1 MAQNAKALT
10 VSSSIPQ
17 MFQQQPEHR
26 ADVKSLTQLLR
37 QLGLPQLNK
46 ATEAWVSGQI
56 QNKNK
61 QQADPGSVPLNL
73 EELITV
79 LGDKAI
85 HGMLGSTNTFV
96 RRFQALRQDPFI
108 KKDVGERSRTSIQQI
123 IAFRSALA
131 AHFGNLPA
139 PGEKAAFLAWRVFK
153 QEQDR
158 LFLPVHRLV
167 AEAIRADLD
176 EHDVISSLVA
186 HPTEK
191 DMYTTR
197 GIQDRLDA
205 AKRMLTSARVIPCS
219 AEALGYLKDI
229 HDDDEADFSVP
240 DLDDVQMRAVL
251 TALSSPVSSIFG
263 GAGVGKT
270 KTVGTM
276 IEALALAMAEEDG
289 QSGGPPRISKDL
301 PKSAIVCSAFT
312 HKAVKCLERRVQA
325 MNMPLELM
333 NFIMTCTIDSL
344 ICKVENGGALPKSL
358 FLILDEASMISLKL
372 FSRLHRAL
380 HKAQVSYQ
388 LCLVGDDGQL
398 RPIDKGE
405 VFRYLLTQM
414 PREKRTQLKKCY
426 RVENADLFRACEA
439 IRGGALPPDSEHFRF
454 VDCANDLAVTREVAA
469 HIRQHGADAQYVAW
483 RNEDVVN
490 ISILVQNKILA
501 DGEVSGDAFVQD
513 ANVRSGGKSVR
524 MQVKYHVGDRV
535 VFNGNKYKQVT
546 RSSVGKVTALLRGS
560 GKITGVRVQWDS
572 CPMPM
577 DHRYDTVGAN
587 GKSSPEELEEEDNKM
602 NFMLAYC
609 MTVHKS
615 QGSEFPHVVVACYS
629 PRMHASL
636 DDRRWLYTAV
646 SRGSNSVVVIGN
658 KKEVSEFV
666 AGPIKPLVDM
676 PFYEQ

>member
-1 MAQNAKALT
+1 MPAAT
-10 VSSSIPQ
+10 VQQ
-17 MFQQQPEHR
+17 MFSQQPEHK
-26 ADVKSLTQLLR
+26 ADVKSVTQLLK

-46 ATEAWVSGQI
+46 ATEAWIAGQI

-61 QQADPGSVPLNL
+61 RQSDPGFIPLSID
-73 EELITV
+73 ELV
-79 LGDKAI
+79 GALGDKAI
-85 HGMLGSTNTFV
+85 SGMLGSTNTFV
-96 RRFQALRQDPFI
+96 RRFQALRQDPFL
-108 KKDVGERSRTSIQQI
+108 KKDVGERGRTSIQQV

-131 AHFGNLPA
+131 AHFDTVPA
-139 PGEKAAFLAWRVFK
+139 PGAKAAFLAWRVFK
-153 QEQDR
+153 QEQDK
-158 LFLPVHRLV
+158 LFLPVHRLE

-176 EHDVISSLVA
+176 EKDVIACLVP
-186 HPTEK
+186 HPKEQ
-191 DMYTTR
+191 DMYTTK

-205 AKRMLTSARVIPCS
+205 AQRMLTSARVIPCS
-219 AEALGYLKDI
+219 ADALGYLKDDG
-229 HDDDEADFSVP
+229 DDDMVSNDGSGFRAP
-240 DLDDVQMRAVL
+240 DLDEVQMRAVL

-276 IEALALAMAEEDG
+276 IEALALAMADEDE
-289 QSGGPPRISKDL
+289 QSDGPPRLSKDM

-325 MNMPLELM
+325 MNMTPDLM
-333 NFIMTCTIDSL
+333 NFVMTCTIDSL
-344 ICKVENGGALPKSL
+344 ICKVENGGALPKRL

-372 FSRLHRAL
+372 FSRLHHAL
-380 HKAQVSYQ
+380 SKAAVTYQ

-414 PREKRTQLKKCY
+414 PAEKRTHLKKCY

-439 IRGGALPPDSEHFRF
+439 IRGGAVPPDSEHFRF
-454 VDCANDLAVTREVAA
+454 VDCANDMAVTREVAA
-469 HIRQHGADAQYVAW
+469 HIRQHGAGAQYVAW
-483 RNEDVVN
+483 RNEDVVQ
-490 ISILVQNKILA
+490 ISILVQNKLLA
-501 DGEVSGDAFVQD
+501 DGVVSGDAFVQD
-513 ANVRSGGKSVR
+513 ASVRSGGKSVR
-524 MQVKYHVGDRV
+524 VPVKYHVGDRV

-546 RSSVGKVTALLRGS
+546 RSSIGKVTGLLRGN

-572 CPMPM
+572 CPMPV

-587 GKSSPEELEEEDNKM
+587 GKSTPEELEEEDNKM

-646 SRGSNSVVVIGN
+646 SRGSSSVVVIGN
-658 KKEVSEFV
+658 KREVSEFV

-676 PFYEQ
+676 PFYADE